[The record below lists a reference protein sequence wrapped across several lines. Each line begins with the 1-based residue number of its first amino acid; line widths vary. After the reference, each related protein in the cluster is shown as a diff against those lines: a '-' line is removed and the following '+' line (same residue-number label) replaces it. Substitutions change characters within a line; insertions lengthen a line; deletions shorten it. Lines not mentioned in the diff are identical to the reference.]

1 MPYPTTLRYTR
12 SHEWVE
18 EVPGGGVRIGI
29 TDFAQ
34 DQLGDIVHVELPAVG
49 RRLAAGEVFGV
60 VESVKTVGDLYAP
73 VAGTVAEVNVA
84 LDDAPEVVNGDP
96 HGAGWIVRLEDA
108 DLDAGSGELMD
119 AAAYEELIAGSGH

>member
-1 MPYPTTLRYTR
+1 MPSPSNLRYTN

-18 EVPGGGVRIGI
+18 DVPGGVRIGI

-49 RRLAAGEVFGV
+49 RRLSAGEAFGV

-73 VAGTVAEVNVA
+73 VAGTVAEVNGA
-84 LDDAPEVVNGDP
+84 LDDAPEVVNSDP
-96 HGAGWIVRLEDA
+96 YGAGWIARLEDVGEG
-108 DLDAGSGELMD
+108 GSDELLD
-119 AAAYEELIAGSGH
+119 AAAYDAFTAGG